1 MENYK
6 ITVDGRLL
14 HELIHLEDR
23 SDPQY
28 PTGSIERLAGSATRI
43 HDGWRD
49 VHFHGIIHFYGDKH
63 SGETRLISFAPET
76 LGRDLE
82 RALAAVDSTGLLR
95 VVRADDADRAVV
107 EAHEEFLMS
116 GISIRDAFGEDRMR
130 TPRSLTES
138 AVHSMQSRWM
148 WAAWMR

>member
-1 MENYK
+1 MGMFDIVIVEFPLPDAGAAEVTEWQTKDFPDPNLENYK

-28 PTGSIERLAGSATRI
+28 PIGSIERLAGSATRI

-49 VHFHGIIHFYGDKH
+49 VYFHGIIHFYGDKH

-76 LGRDLE
+76 LGKDLLHPEPAEWFAYNAKFADGQLVSIE
-82 RALAAVDSTGLLR
+82 RT
-95 VVRADDADRAVV
+95 VRP
-107 EAHEEFLMS
+107 
-116 GISIRDAFGEDRMR
+116 GN
-130 TPRSLTES
+130 
-138 AVHSMQSRWM
+138 
-148 WAAWMR
+148 